1 MKTDIDRLMR
11 GKKEEM
17 KKCYID
23 KTSPSD
29 LIRIWSHTLY
39 VKEERESDISP
50 ASFHC
55 LGNKGKIYKGD
66 GRKFLQIL
74 ISSTLMRSK

>member
-1 MKTDIDRLMR
+1 MKTDTDRLMR

-50 ASFHC
+50 AFSTV
-55 LGNKGKIYKGD
+55 LEIKAQYTKGMVENPADSNFIYFD
-66 GRKFLQIL
+66 EI
-74 ISSTLMRSK
+74 